1 MKSLSKDELK
11 TLMSKQ
17 KGPCISLFMP
27 AYRTG
32 AEIQQNQIRFRNLLR
47 QAEEKLIANG
57 YRAPE
62 AKALLEPAQGLS
74 GNIPFWRQQSGGLAI
89 FISSD
94 IFRHYGLPINFEELI
109 VVSDRFHVK
118 PLLPALSGDGRYYIL
133 TLSQKGSRLYE
144 GTKQN
149 IREIQLETI
158 PKNLAEALQYD
169 ELERQIR
176 FHRGTQRGGER
187 GSMMSGGGAELD
199 DAKEN
204 ISKYFRQINKGLHD
218 LLRDERVP
226 LVLAGVDYLFPIYR
240 EVNTYPYLMQDG
252 IPGNPKATS
261 IDQLHK
267 LAIDIMS
274 PYFQKAETEA

>member
-17 KGPCISLFMP
+17 KGPCISMFMP

-47 QAEEKLIANG
+47 KADEKLIANG
-57 YRAPE
+57 YRVTE
-62 AKALLEPAQGLS
+62 AKAILEPAQGLS
-74 GNIPFWRQQSGGLAI
+74 GNISFWRQQSGGLAI

-94 IFRHYGLPINFEELI
+94 VFLHYGLPIDFDELI
-109 VVSDRFHVK
+109 VVADRFYVK

-158 PKNLAEALQYD
+158 PKNLAEALQ
-169 ELERQIR
+169 
-176 FHRGTQRGGER
+176 
-187 GSMMSGGGAELD
+187 
-199 DAKEN
+199 
-204 ISKYFRQINKGLHD
+204 
-218 LLRDERVP
+218 
-226 LVLAGVDYLFPIYR
+226 
-240 EVNTYPYLMQDG
+240 
-252 IPGNPKATS
+252 
-261 IDQLHK
+261 
-267 LAIDIMS
+267 
-274 PYFQKAETEA
+274 